1 MLNEVSFVVF
11 RFFVEYI
18 CNHDDGAC
26 ERMTDLSQGDDDP
39 SGGNHFF
46 MKTVASNTKDLL

>member
-26 ERMTDLSQGDDDP
+26 ERMTDLSKWLMTLQEVTI
-39 SGGNHFF
+39 S
-46 MKTVASNTKDLL
+46 L